1 MDKRN
6 NNSNAA
12 WRETVPTIYGSG
24 IRRNARAKSL
34 KYCAALECFVNKNT
48 ISFAHS
54 ST

>member
-12 WRETVPTIYGSG
+12 WRETVPTIYGFG

-34 KYCAALECFVNKNT
+34 KYSAALECFVNKNT
-48 ISFAHS
+48 ISCAHS